1 MDRSYLSDQ
10 AVVAASRGF
19 VCARL
24 LSFEDAEEAALMR
37 RLMRGR
43 GLVNTVFTILD
54 PSGQRPLVRPGR
66 SPTGPYKSGAA
77 MAAAMRKISARY
89 PGKPR
94 IAARDL
100 GLPLLRDV
108 RLALNVT
115 ECDAQQLVVLKG
127 DPEDTEKLEDLLCEL
142 CWSDEL
148 IGRFLYCRADDE
160 TEWAAVKGNE
170 KAPDVGLLVVQ
181 TRTYGLSG
189 EVVGS
194 APAHVSAKKL
204 KKLLV
209 DAATSFSPRPVDTRR
224 LRRRGRRD
232 GVRWQPE
239 LPLPNRR

>member
-10 AVVAASRGF
+10 AVVAASRSF

-24 LSFEDAEEAALMR
+24 LSFEDADEAALMR

-43 GLVNTVFTILD
+43 GLVNTVFAILD

-77 MAAAMRKISARY
+77 MAASMRKIAARY

-94 IAARDL
+94 AKAREL

-115 ECDAQQLVVLKG
+115 ECDAQQLVVLRG
-127 DPEDTEKLEDLLCEL
+127 DPEDTEALEELLCEL

-160 TEWAAVKGNE
+160 TEWAKVVGSD
-170 KAPDVGLLVVQ
+170 KAPKTGLLVVR

-194 APAHVSAKKL
+194 ASAACSAKKL

-209 DAATSFSPRPVDTRR
+209 DAAAAFTPRSVDTRR

-239 LPLPNRR
+239 LSLPSRR